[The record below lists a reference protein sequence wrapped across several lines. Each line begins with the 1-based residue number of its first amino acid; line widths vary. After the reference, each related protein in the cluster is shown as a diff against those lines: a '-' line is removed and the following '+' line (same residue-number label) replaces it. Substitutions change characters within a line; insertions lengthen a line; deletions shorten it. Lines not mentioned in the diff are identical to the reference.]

1 MEITHRKR
9 YPLEMTIKDTSGT
22 SDLKLEQEFFEA
34 LLHKDVGVLEEILA
48 DDFSLADLT
57 GSLIDKNTLKTLV
70 AQGVMDF
77 VAITPRE
84 SQERFYGAT
93 GIVTGRTTLRVRFK
107 GAEIT
112 FESRYTHVFATQGG
126 RRRLVAAQGTPIKA
140 PEDLL

>member
-1 MEITHRKR
+1 
-9 YPLEMTIKDTSGT
+9 MTKDQSTPP
-22 SDLKLEQEFFEA
+22 DLKLEQEFFEA
-34 LLHKDVGVLEEILA
+34 LLRKDGAALERILA
-48 DDFSLADLT
+48 DDFTLADLT
-57 GSLIDKNTLKTLV
+57 GSLIDKQTLKTLV
-70 AQGVMDF
+70 AQGVMAF

-84 SQERFYGAT
+84 SQERFYGDT

-126 RRRLVAAQGTPIKA
+126 QRGLVAAQGTPIKA